1 MNGGI
6 LVILPHNPGDV
17 VMALQALRRLRASH
31 PDIQADYLVSEECR
45 PLVAGSPLIRN
56 VFTLPR
62 KALRERWEAGD
73 DTGLMACLET
83 FLGGLGSTRYALSA
97 NLYQER
103 AGGFIQGMVEADR
116 KVGLEFRGNENF
128 RVASRHMEHLF
139 AVPADRGG
147 NAFHAVDLYA
157 RSMLGALDDGRPSAP
172 PSRAALA
179 ATVLPPLIRP
189 EAAQGLVPG
198 EYLAFHPGSAW
209 PGKRWPESN
218 WIGLAASCAQA
229 GLAMALTG
237 SPEEKPLAQRILAG
251 LPPDARGRV
260 ADCCGATSLLGSAWI
275 HAHAKLSVTGDTV
288 AMHLAAAAG
297 TQVLALFGPS
307 NPVETG
313 PYGKGHVILE
323 TVPRPGPDLA
333 LDRPHAGLSAL
344 GAGAVAD
351 WILEGETPSG
361 CALWETARDAD
372 RDMQVLV
379 DRRRLPHPACARGA
393 TLAKVLD
400 GGGPALRPTPA
411 PGGLR
416 AELLDLLEQGSTLSA
431 GTDAAL
437 LTRIQKAES
446 ALGGET
452 MDNLVWEAY
461 RIAVNGISLRDPRTH
476 LAERRARFAAALR
489 EEALAIQV

>member
-1 MNGGI
+1 MNRTI

-17 VMALQALRRLRASH
+17 VMALQALRRVRASY

-45 PLVAGSPLIRN
+45 SLVAGSPLIRK

-62 KALRERWEAGD
+62 KALREHWEAGD
-73 DTGLMACLET
+73 DAGLMACLEG

-103 AGGFIQGMVEADR
+103 AGGLIQGMVEADR

-147 NAFHAVDLYA
+147 NAFHAVDLYVRA
-157 RSMLGALDDGRPSAP
+157 MLRALDNGGP
-172 PSRAALA
+172 PAEPARAALA
-179 ATVLPPLIRP
+179 TAVLPPLIRP
-189 EAAQGLVPG
+189 EAARGLVPG

-218 WIGLAASCAQA
+218 WMGLAARCAQA
-229 GLAMALTG
+229 GLAVALTG

-251 LPPDARGRV
+251 LPPDALMRV
-260 ADCCGATSLLGSAWI
+260 ADCCGATSLIGSAWI

-288 AMHLAAAAG
+288 AMHLAAATG
-297 TQVLALFGPS
+297 TPVLALFGPS

-323 TVPRPGPDLA
+323 TDPRPATELA

-344 GAGAVAD
+344 DAGAVAR
-351 WILEGETPSG
+351 WILEGEIPSG
-361 CALWETARDAD
+361 CALWETARAPD

-393 TLAKVLD
+393 SLARVLD
-400 GGGPALRPTPA
+400 GVGPALRPSPP
-411 PGGLR
+411 PGGAR
-416 AELLDLLEQGSTLSA
+416 ADLMGLLEQGSALST

-437 LTRIQKAES
+437 LARIQKAES
-446 ALGGET
+446 ALGAET
-452 MDNLVWEAY
+452 VDSLVWEAY
-461 RIAVNGISLRDPRTH
+461 RIAVNGISLRDPRAH
-476 LAERRARFAAALR
+476 LAERLTRFTAALR
-489 EEALAIQV
+489 EEALATQA